1 MLIRLLARRLLEV
14 PALRTLLCTAE
25 SNPRPGELHRRR
37 QVRAAETRLLYE
49 NANLG
54 IVSTVAIA
62 LLLAYAQWAVISHAV
77 ISIWLLYML
86 IVCATRFLLVRHY
99 SRATSPDS
107 NDGRWNAAFVGG
119 TALAAAGWGAAA
131 ILLYP
136 PDRPVNET
144 FLVFVVGGVMLGGG
158 SLLAARPEAFLTFL
172 LPPGLLTAG
181 RLATLGGEAHLMMGF
196 LTCLFTAATAATTWG
211 FHRLIESSLK
221 LRFANQ
227 DLIESLQAAKDDAEA
242 LNRDLEIRVND
253 RTAKLLEAD
262 QRKDEFLA
270 TLAHELRNPLA
281 PIRFAVE
288 SLKAGA
294 PPASAARAR
303 EVIDRQVRQLV
314 RLVDDLL
321 DVSRITANKIHLR
334 REPHDLARLMT
345 TAAESIM
352 PLAAAADQQLDV
364 SMPSTPIW
372 VDGDG
377 ARLVQIFANVL
388 SNAVKFTPRGGQI
401 WFTADSQSV
410 EAVVCIRD
418 TGIGIA
424 ADVLPQVF
432 DMFQQAEPILERSAG
447 GLGIG
452 LTLARRLVEM
462 HDGRIVVTSAGPG
475 QGTVVEIRLP
485 RTPAPAGA
493 VPPLEPPSVAATRK
507 LRVLIV
513 EDNADAAEM
522 LDLLISE
529 LGHATRVVHDG
540 GSAITAAREFAPDVV
555 FMDIGLPVMS
565 GYAVVKTLRE
575 LPEFASVHFAAVT
588 GWGQDE
594 DRRKA
599 REAGFDSHFTKP
611 LAPAVLKDLLA
622 SVAHRAL
629 SGQARV
635 STPRTRATD
644 AITPRMTV
652 SGSES

>member
-1 MLIRLLARRLLEV
+1 MVTRRAGQGFGQV
-14 PALRTLLCTAE
+14 PET
-25 SNPRPGELHRRR
+25 
-37 QVRAAETRLLYE
+37 VRALFCARKSDAPTTLAAAIQRQRQLRAAQTRLLYE
-49 NANLG
+49 NASLG
-54 IVSTVAIA
+54 IVVTVVIA
-62 LLLAYAQWAVISHAV
+62 VLLAYAQWSIIPARVISA
-77 ISIWLLYML
+77 WLFYML
-86 IVCATRFLLVRHY
+86 LVCVARFALVRRY
-99 SRATSPDS
+99 RRAMANENGDE
-107 NDGRWNAAFVGG
+107 RWNAYFVAG
-119 TALAAAGWGAAA
+119 TALAAAGWGASA
-131 ILLYP
+131 IFLYP

-144 FLVFVVGGVMLGGG
+144 LLVFVVGGVMLGGG
-158 SLLAARPEAFLTFL
+158 SLLAARPAAFLTFL
-172 LPPGLLTAG
+172 LPPGLLTAL
-181 RLATLGGEAHLMMGF
+181 RLVSLGGEAHVIMGF
-196 LTCLFTAATAATTWG
+196 LCVLFTLATVATTWG
-211 FHRLIESSLK
+211 FHRMIQSSFK
-221 LRFANQ
+221 LRFDNQ
-227 DLIESLQAAKDDAEA
+227 DLIERLQTAKDHAEA
-242 LNRDLEIRVND
+242 LNRELEIRVND

-345 TAAESIM
+345 TAAESIL

-364 SMPSTPIW
+364 RMPSTLTW

-401 WFTADSQSV
+401 WFSAEPQSA
-410 EAVVCIRD
+410 EAVVRIRD

-424 ADVLPQVF
+424 ADVLPRVF
-432 DMFQQAEPILERSAG
+432 DLFQQAEPILERSAG

-475 QGTVVEIRLP
+475 QGTEVEIRLP
-485 RTPAPAGA
+485 MTLAPAA
-493 VPPLEPPSVAATRK
+493 PVPLVEPLGVAAERK

-513 EDNADAAEM
+513 EDNVDAAEM

-529 LGHATRVVHDG
+529 LGHVTTVAHDG
-540 GSAITAAREFAPDVV
+540 GTAISAAKAFVPDVV
-555 FMDIGLPVMS
+555 FMDIGLPVMN
-565 GYAVVKTLRE
+565 GYAVVRALRD
-575 LPEFASVHFAAVT
+575 LPEFANVHFAAVT

-611 LAPAVLKDLLA
+611 LSPAVLEEVLA
-622 SVAHRAL
+622 SVAKRTR
-629 SGQARV
+629 SGREAV
-635 STPRTRATD
+635 STPRTRASD
-644 AITPRMTV
+644 A
-652 SGSES
+652 SSAS

>member
-1 MLIRLLARRLLEV
+1 MVTPHPGRGFWQV
-14 PALRTLLCTAE
+14 PET
-25 SNPRPGELHRRR
+25 
-37 QVRAAETRLLYE
+37 VRALFCARKSGAPSTLAAGIQRQRQLHAAQTRLLYE

-54 IVSTVAIA
+54 IVVTVVIA
-62 LLLAYAQWAVISHAV
+62 ALLAYAQWSVIRHWVISA
-77 ISIWLLYML
+77 WLLYMVL
-86 IVCATRFLLVRHY
+86 VCVARFALVRRY
-99 SRATSPDS
+99 RRETASEIG
-107 NDGRWNAAFVGG
+107 NGRWNSAFVAG
-119 TALAAAGWGAAA
+119 TGLAAAGWGAAA
-131 ILLYP
+131 IFLYP

-158 SLLAARPEAFLTFL
+158 SLLAARPAAFLTFL
-172 LPPGLLTAG
+172 LPPGLLTAL
-181 RLATLGGEAHLMMGF
+181 RLGSLGGEVHLMMGF
-196 LTCLFTAATAATTWG
+196 LCALFTLATVATTWG
-211 FHRLIESSLK
+211 FHRMIQSSFK
-221 LRFANQ
+221 LRFDNQ
-227 DLIESLQAAKDDAEA
+227 DLIESLQTAKDHAEA

-294 PPASAARAR
+294 PPASAVRAR

-352 PLAAAADQQLDV
+352 PLAAAAEQQLDV
-364 SMPSTPIW
+364 RMPSTPIW

-401 WFTADSQSV
+401 WFSAESQPA
-410 EAVVCIRD
+410 EALVRIRD

-424 ADVLPQVF
+424 ADVLPRVF

-475 QGTVVEIRLP
+475 QGTQVEIRLP
-485 RTPAPAGA
+485 MTLAPAGP
-493 VPPLEPPSVAATRK
+493 VQLVEPLSVADGRK

-513 EDNADAAEM
+513 EDNVDAAEM

-529 LGHATRVVHDG
+529 LGHLTKVAHDG
-540 GSAITAAREFAPDVV
+540 SRAITAAKEFVPDVV
-555 FMDIGLPVMS
+555 FMDIGLPVMN
-565 GYAVVKTLRE
+565 GYAVVRALRE
-575 LPEFASVHFAAVT
+575 LPEFASAHFAAVT

-611 LAPAVLKDLLA
+611 LSPAVLEELLA
-622 SVAHRAL
+622 GIAQRARA
-629 SGQARV
+629 GGEAA

-644 AITPRMTV
+644 AGYA
-652 SGSES
+652 S

>member
-1 MLIRLLARRLLEV
+1 MVTRRLFQV
-14 PALRTLLCTAE
+14 PKAVRAPFCA
-25 SNPRPGELHRRR
+25 SGSDAASSPSGEDQRRR

-49 NANLG
+49 NATLG
-54 IVSTVAIA
+54 IVVTVVIA
-62 LLLAYAQWAVISHAV
+62 AVLAYAQSALISRVVIAVWFV
-77 ISIWLLYML
+77 YMCL
-86 IVCATRFLLVRHY
+86 VSAARLLLVQQFRRAPAAADD
-99 SRATSPDS
+99 SRWLP
-107 NDGRWNAAFVGG
+107 AFVAG
-119 TALAAAGWGAAA
+119 TAAASAGWAAAA
-131 ILLYP
+131 LFLYP
-136 PDRPVNET
+136 PGRPVNET
-144 FLVFVVGGVMLGGG
+144 FVVFVVGGVMLGGA
-158 SLLAARPEAFLTFL
+158 SLLAARREVFLTFL
-172 LPPGLLTAG
+172 LPPGVATAA
-181 RLATLGGEAHLMMGF
+181 RLASLGGEAHLMMGF
-196 LTCLFTAATAATTWG
+196 LAGLFTAATLATTWG
-211 FHRLIESSLK
+211 FHRMIQSSFK
-221 LRFANQ
+221 LRFDNQ
-227 DLIESLQAAKDDAEA
+227 DLIESLQTAKDHAEA

-294 PPASAARAR
+294 PPASAVRAR

-352 PLAAAADQQLDV
+352 PLAVAADQQLDV
-364 SMPSTPIW
+364 RMPPTPIW

-401 WFTADSQSV
+401 WFSAESQSA
-410 EAVVCIRD
+410 EALVRIRD

-424 ADVLPQVF
+424 ADVLPRVF

-462 HDGRIVVTSAGPG
+462 HDGRIAVTSAGPG
-475 QGTVVEIRLP
+475 QGTQVEIRLP
-485 RTPAPAGA
+485 MTLSPAGP
-493 VPPLEPPSVAATRK
+493 VQLVEPPSVAEGRK

-513 EDNADAAEM
+513 EDNVDAAEM

-529 LGHATRVVHDG
+529 LGHLTKVAHDG
-540 GSAITAAREFAPDVV
+540 SRAITAAKEFVPDVV
-555 FMDIGLPVMS
+555 FMDIGLPVMN
-565 GYAVVKTLRE
+565 GYAVVRALRE
-575 LPEFASVHFAAVT
+575 LPEFASAHFAAVT

-611 LAPAVLKDLLA
+611 LSPAVLEELLA
-622 SVAHRAL
+622 GIAERARA
-629 SGQARV
+629 GGEAA

-644 AITPRMTV
+644 AGYA
-652 SGSES
+652 S

>member
-1 MLIRLLARRLLEV
+1 MVTPHPGRGFWQV
-14 PALRTLLCTAE
+14 PET
-25 SNPRPGELHRRR
+25 
-37 QVRAAETRLLYE
+37 VRALFCARKSDAPSTLAAGIQRQRQLHAAQTRLLYE

-54 IVSTVAIA
+54 IVVTVVIA
-62 LLLAYAQWAVISHAV
+62 ALLAYAQWSVIPHWVISA
-77 ISIWLLYML
+77 WLLYMVL
-86 IVCATRFLLVRHY
+86 VCVARFALVRRY
-99 SRATSPDS
+99 RRATASEIG
-107 NDGRWNAAFVGG
+107 NGRWNSAFVAG
-119 TALAAAGWGAAA
+119 TGLAAAGWGAAA
-131 ILLYP
+131 IFLYP
-136 PDRPVNET
+136 PHQPVNET

-158 SLLAARPEAFLTFL
+158 SLLAARPAAFLTFL
-172 LPPGLLTAG
+172 LPPGLLTAL
-181 RLATLGGEAHLMMGF
+181 RLGSLGGEVHLMMGF
-196 LTCLFTAATAATTWG
+196 LCGLFTLATVATTWG
-211 FHRLIESSLK
+211 FHRMIQSSFK
-221 LRFANQ
+221 LRFDNQ
-227 DLIESLQAAKDDAEA
+227 DLIESLQTAKDHAEA

-294 PPASAARAR
+294 PPASAVRAR

-364 SMPSTPIW
+364 RMPPTPIW

-401 WFTADSQSV
+401 WFSAESQSA
-410 EAVVCIRD
+410 EALVRIRD

-424 ADVLPQVF
+424 ADVLPRVF

-462 HDGRIVVTSAGPG
+462 HDGRIAVTSAGPG
-475 QGTVVEIRLP
+475 QGTQVEIRLP
-485 RTPAPAGA
+485 MTLSPAGP
-493 VPPLEPPSVAATRK
+493 VQLVEPPSVAEGRK

-513 EDNADAAEM
+513 EDNVDAAEM

-529 LGHATRVVHDG
+529 LGHLTKVAHDG
-540 GSAITAAREFAPDVV
+540 SRAITAAKEFVPDVV
-555 FMDIGLPVMS
+555 FMDIGLPVMN
-565 GYAVVKTLRE
+565 GYAVVRALRE
-575 LPEFASVHFAAVT
+575 LPEFASAHFAAVT

-611 LAPAVLKDLLA
+611 LSPAVLEELLA
-622 SVAHRAL
+622 GIAERARA
-629 SGQARV
+629 GGEAA

-644 AITPRMTV
+644 AGYA
-652 SGSES
+652 S

>member
-1 MLIRLLARRLLEV
+1 MVTPHPGRGFWQV
-14 PALRTLLCTAE
+14 PET
-25 SNPRPGELHRRR
+25 
-37 QVRAAETRLLYE
+37 VRALFCARKSGAPSTLAAGIQRQRQLHAAQTRLLYE

-54 IVSTVAIA
+54 IVVTVVIA
-62 LLLAYAQWAVISHAV
+62 ALLAYAQWSVIPHWVISA
-77 ISIWLLYML
+77 WLLYMVL
-86 IVCATRFLLVRHY
+86 VCVARFALVRRY
-99 SRATSPDS
+99 RRASAS
-107 NDGRWNAAFVGG
+107 EIGNGRWNSAFVAG
-119 TALAAAGWGAAA
+119 TGLAAAGWGAAA
-131 ILLYP
+131 IFLYP

-158 SLLAARPEAFLTFL
+158 SLLAARPAAFLTFL
-172 LPPGLLTAG
+172 LPPGLLTAL
-181 RLATLGGEAHLMMGF
+181 RLGSLGGEVHLMMGF
-196 LTCLFTAATAATTWG
+196 LCALFTLATVATTWG
-211 FHRLIESSLK
+211 FHRMIQSSFT
-221 LRFANQ
+221 LRFDNQ
-227 DLIESLQAAKDDAEA
+227 DLIESLQTAKDHAEA

-294 PPASAARAR
+294 PPASAVRAR

-364 SMPSTPIW
+364 RMPSTPIW

-401 WFTADSQSV
+401 WFSAESQSA
-410 EAVVCIRD
+410 EALVRIRD

-424 ADVLPQVF
+424 ADVLPRVF

-475 QGTVVEIRLP
+475 QGTQVEIRLP
-485 RTPAPAGA
+485 MTLAPAGP
-493 VPPLEPPSVAATRK
+493 VQLVEPLSVADGRK

-513 EDNADAAEM
+513 EDNVDAAEM

-529 LGHATRVVHDG
+529 LGHLTKVAHDG
-540 GSAITAAREFAPDVV
+540 SRAITAAREFVPDVV
-555 FMDIGLPVMS
+555 FMDIGLPVMN
-565 GYAVVKTLRE
+565 GYAVVRALRE
-575 LPEFASVHFAAVT
+575 LPEFASAHFAAVT

-611 LAPAVLKDLLA
+611 LSPAVLEELLA
-622 SVAHRAL
+622 GIAQRARA
-629 SGQARV
+629 GGEAA

-644 AITPRMTV
+644 AGYA
-652 SGSES
+652 S